1 MSFLKKIDLLESKLS
16 GESAEILEKG
26 LKYCKVFKSFHKVV
40 DSCFGN
46 ELKSDFK
53 SNIANFKKD
62 YMELGITITP
72 KV

>member
-16 GESAEILEKG
+16 AESSEIVEKG
-26 LKYCKVFKSFHKVV
+26 LKYCKTFRSVLKVV

-53 SNIANFKKD
+53 VNIANFKKD